1 MKQRTGCIKYI
12 KKRLNVDISF
22 PEDDQICEHCPC
34 CETDPRNKTRK
45 ICRVTGEV
53 LPFADITIDY
63 RCPMIKGDV
72 DNE

>member
-63 RCPMIKGDV
+63 RCPLFDIPD
-72 DNE
+72 